1 MSAKVTIITALH
13 NKGSYISETIS
24 SVLDQSFNDWEM
36 IVVENGSAD
45 DGPQLVGAITD
56 PRVRLEVSPR
66 NGPGAA
72 RNHGLSLARGD
83 WILFLDADDLLE
95 FGHLENLLSCA
106 SRNPEATLIVS
117 SWIEFSGSDR
127 AGRLMR
133 PVGWMKG
140 RQEVLDFAVSCAPWA
155 LHSAMISSKILQSGI
170 IWREECDRYPSED
183 SAFWF
188 PVVQAAS
195 LAWCDSSSAL
205 YRKET
210 SNSRNA
216 HPDIGRWIDGLLRV
230 IELNVGVLHQSG
242 GTVSQGQIRSILRML
257 EEKYWIASRT
267 GQIEAA
273 ERARIESEK
282 WIRNSDWSG
291 AGLILRHLFG
301 IHISLVVEKLI
312 HRVLH
317 PVTNPST
324 SA

>member
-1 MSAKVTIITALH
+1 MHPRISIISPLH
-13 NKGSYISETIS
+13 NKGEYIAETIS
-24 SVLDQSFNDWEM
+24 SVLDQSLNDWEM
-36 IVVENGSAD
+36 IVVENGSSD
-45 DGPQLVGAITD
+45 NGPQLVGAITD

-95 FGHLENLLSCA
+95 SGHLENLLSCS

-127 AGRLMR
+127 VKRLMR
-133 PVGWMKG
+133 PVGWLEG
-140 RQEVLDFAVSCAPWA
+140 RQEVLDFAISCAPWA
-155 LHSAMISSKILQSGI
+155 LHSAMISAKILKSGI
-170 IWREECDRYPSED
+170 VWSEECDRYPSED

-188 PVVQAAS
+188 PVVQTAS

-230 IELNVGVLHQSG
+230 IELNVGVVHRSG
-242 GTVSQGQIRSILRML
+242 CTVSQGQIRSILRML
-257 EEKYWIASRT
+257 EEKYWIAFRT
-267 GQIEAA
+267 GRIEAA
-273 ERARIESEK
+273 EKARIEFKK
-282 WIRNSDWSG
+282 WIRKSNWSG
-291 AGLILRHLFG
+291 TSLILRHLLG
-301 IHISLVVEKLI
+301 IHSSLVVEKLI
-312 HRVLH
+312 HRVFH